1 VSASR
6 PPDDD
11 AILRPRMGRKNRADQ
26 GRVPSFPVR
35 LARTAPRPARGG
47 GRRGRGRN
55 QPSRIAVR
63 EPHAL
68 SRRCVIKSKYVPM
81 TGEGRKLAARH
92 LAYLERDGVER
103 DGSPGRLYGAD
114 EKFSAEE
121 FRERIPDE
129 KRQFRFMVSPQD
141 GAQFDLTELARQLMR
156 QVEKDTGRRL
166 IWAAVN
172 HHDTDNPHVHI
183 VVRGVDRDGDE
194 FRIDRQYLAH
204 GMRWRAQ
211 EILTREL
218 GRRSE
223 RDLSANWA
231 VDAGR
236 AAFTE
241 IDRVIG
247 DHSSPDG
254 SVTLAKLLAAP
265 EGERLACLDRLQALE
280 EMQLAVKEKAG
291 VWRLADGW
299 KEFLVQRGEDLDA
312 ANRLRALVGEEASLY
327 RVLRPEDPVPVTHGV
342 VVGMGL
348 HDELS
353 GDLFA
358 AVKTAARQG
367 YYVRLSSQAAGLLQE
382 KDGVRL
388 GVEVEPWVKPADRIV
403 SQFAQKNGGI
413 YDSARHQREL
423 ERLPRALSGD
433 RQPTPAERVAANAR
447 RLERLERYRL
457 AKRLADGR
465 WQIPADLVSQLESR
479 ERTHPQQRIRFDK
492 IGGPAREPARP
503 RTPDVASER
512 EALGRAL
519 SKELRLTYVAEPAAF
534 RGHVT
539 ACAPTPTGR
548 EFVQVV
554 DYRTG
559 QFTLV
564 AKSPDVARLDGRR
577 VQLARDREGRLTLQI
592 DRGISR

>member
-1 VSASR
+1 VSASG

-35 LARTAPRPARGG
+35 LARTAPRPTRDGARA
-47 GRRGRGRN
+47 RRGRN

-68 SRRCVIKSKYVPM
+68 SRRCVIKSKYVAM

-129 KRQFRFMVSPQD
+129 KRQFRFIVSPQD
-141 GAQFDLTELARQLMR
+141 GAQVDLAELARQLMR
-156 QVEKDTGRRL
+156 QVENDTGRRL

-223 RDLSANWA
+223 RDLWANWA
-231 VDAGR
+231 VDVGR
-236 AAFTE
+236 EAFTE

-265 EGERLACLDRLQALE
+265 DGERLACLDRLQTLE
-280 EMQLAVKEKAG
+280 EMQLAVKEGAG

-299 KEFLVQRGEDLDA
+299 KAFLVRRGEDLDA

-342 VVGMGL
+342 VVGLGL

-358 AVKTAARQG
+358 AVKIAARQG

-382 KDGVRL
+382 KDAVRL
-388 GVEVEPWVKPADRIV
+388 GVEIEPWVKPADRIV

-413 YDSARHQREL
+413 YDPVRHEREL
-423 ERLPRALSGD
+423 EGLRQVPSGD
-433 RQPTPAERVAANAR
+433 QQPTSAERVAANVR

-465 WQIPADLVSQLESR
+465 WQIPADLLSQLESR

-492 IGGPAREPARP
+492 IGGPAREPAQS

-512 EALGRAL
+512 DALGRAL
-519 SKELRLTYVAEPAAF
+519 SKDLRLTYVAEPPAF
-534 RGHVT
+534 RGHVM
-539 ACAPTPTGR
+539 ASAATPTGR
-548 EFVQVV
+548 QFVQIV

-559 QFTLV
+559 QFTLIPKTPE
-564 AKSPDVARLDGRR
+564 AERAAGRT
-577 VQLARDREGRLTLQI
+577 VQLSRDREGRLSLQL

>member
-1 VSASR
+1 
-6 PPDDD
+6 
-11 AILRPRMGRKNRADQ
+11 MGRRTRVEQ
-26 GRVPSFPVR
+26 TRVPSFPIR
-35 LARTAPRPARGG
+35 LARTAPRPIRDGARA
-47 GRRGRGRN
+47 RRGRN

-81 TGEGRKLAARH
+81 TGEGRNLARRH

-114 EKFSAEE
+114 EEFSAEE
-121 FRERIPDE
+121 FRERIPGE
-129 KRQFRFMVSPQD
+129 KRQFRFIVSPQD
-141 GAQFDLTELARQLMR
+141 GAQFELTELARQLMG
-156 QVEKDTGRRL
+156 QVEKDIGRRL

-223 RDLSANWA
+223 RDLSAAWA
-231 VDAGR
+231 VDVGR
-236 AAFTE
+236 EAFTE
-241 IDRVIG
+241 IDRVID
-247 DHSSPDG
+247 DHSSRDG
-254 SVTLAKLLAAP
+254 SVTLAKLLAGP

-280 EMQLAVKEKAG
+280 EMQLAVKEAAG

-299 KEFLVQRGEDLDA
+299 KGFLVRRGEDLDA
-312 ANRLRALVGEEASLY
+312 VDRLRAVVGEEASLY
-327 RVLRPEDPVPVTHGV
+327 RVLRPEDLVPVTHGV
-342 VVGMGL
+342 VVGIGL

-367 YYVRLSSQAAGLLQE
+367 YYVRLSAEAAGVLQE
-382 KDGVRL
+382 KDAVRI
-388 GVEVEPWVKPADRIV
+388 GIEVEPWVKPADRIV

-413 YDSARHQREL
+413 YDPDRHQREL
-423 ERLPRALSGD
+423 EGLRQAPSGD
-433 RQPTPAERVAANAR
+433 RQPTPAERVKANVR

-457 AKRLADGR
+457 VKRMADER
-465 WQIPADLVSQLESR
+465 WQIPPDLLSQLESR

-492 IGGPAREPARP
+492 IGDPAREPARP

-519 SKELRLTYVAEPAAF
+519 SKQLGLAYVPEPSAF
-534 RGHVT
+534 SGHVM
-539 ACAPTPTGR
+539 ACAPTPSGR
-548 EFVQVV
+548 EYVQVAN
-554 DYRTG
+554 YRAG
-559 QFTLV
+559 QFTLIPKTPE
-564 AKSPDVARLDGRR
+564 AERARSLGRT
-577 VQLARDREGRLTLQI
+577 VQLSRDREGRLSLQL

>member
-1 VSASR
+1 
-6 PPDDD
+6 
-11 AILRPRMGRKNRADQ
+11 
-26 GRVPSFPVR
+26 
-35 LARTAPRPARGG
+35 
-47 GRRGRGRN
+47 
-55 QPSRIAVR
+55 
-63 EPHAL
+63 
-68 SRRCVIKSKYVPM
+68 VIKSKYVPT
-81 TGEGRKLAARH
+81 TGEGRRLAARH

-121 FRERIPDE
+121 FRERTPAE

-141 GAQFDLTELARQLMR
+141 GAKVDLTEFARQLMR
-156 QVEKDTGRRL
+156 QVEKDMGRRL
-166 IWAAVN
+166 TWAAVN
-172 HHDTDNPHVHI
+172 HHNTDNPHVHI

-194 FRIDRQYLAH
+194 FRIDRGYLAH

-223 RDLSANWA
+223 RDLSAGWA
-231 VDAGR
+231 VEVGR
-236 AAFTE
+236 EAFTE
-241 IDRVIG
+241 IDRAIA

-254 SVTLAKLLAAP
+254 SVPLAKLLAAP

-280 EMQLAVKEKAG
+280 EMQLAVKESAG

-299 KEFLVQRGEDLDA
+299 KGFLVRRGEDLDA
-312 ANRLRALVGEEASLY
+312 ADRLRALVGEEASLY

-342 VVGMGL
+342 VVGLGL
-348 HDELS
+348 HDELT

-367 YYVRLSSQAAGLLQE
+367 YYVRLSSEAAGILQE
-382 KDGVRL
+382 KDAVRL

-413 YDSARHQREL
+413 YDPARHQREL
-423 ERLPRALSGD
+423 EGLRQAPSGD
-433 RQPTPAERVAANAR
+433 RQPTPAERVRANER

-457 AKRLADGR
+457 ANRLADGR
-465 WQIPADLVSQLESR
+465 WQVPADLLSQLESR
-479 ERTHPQQRIRFDK
+479 ERTHPQQRLRFDK
-492 IGGPAREPARP
+492 IDGPAREPARP

-519 SKELRLTYVAEPAAF
+519 STQLRLAYVPEPPAF
-534 RGHVT
+534 RGHVM
-539 ACAPTPTGR
+539 ACPPTPSGR
-548 EFVQVV
+548 EYVPIV

-559 QFTLV
+559 QFTLMPKT
-564 AKSPDVARLDGRR
+564 AEAERARALGRP
-577 VQLARDREGRLTLQI
+577 VHLARDREGRLSLQL

>member
-1 VSASR
+1 
-6 PPDDD
+6 
-11 AILRPRMGRKNRADQ
+11 MGRQNRGDRE
-26 GRVPSFPVR
+26 RVPAFPVR
-35 LARTAPRPARGG
+35 LARTAPRSNDKRVRVRNAR
-47 GRRGRGRN
+47 N
-55 QPSRIAVR
+55 SPSRIAVR
-63 EPHAL
+63 APDAL
-68 SRRCVIKSKYVPM
+68 SRRCVIKSKYVAM

-121 FRERIPDE
+121 FRELIPDE
-129 KRQFRFMVSPQD
+129 KRQFRFIVSPQD
-141 GAQFDLTELARQLMR
+141 GAQFDLSELARQLMG

-223 RDLSANWA
+223 RDLSADWA
-231 VDAGR
+231 VDVGR
-236 AAFTE
+236 EAFTE
-241 IDRVIG
+241 IDRVIS

-254 SVTLAKLLAAP
+254 SVTLAKLLAAA

-280 EMQLAVKEKAG
+280 EMQLAVKEGAG

-299 KEFLVQRGEDLDA
+299 KGFLVQRGEDRDA
-312 ANRLRALVGEEASLY
+312 ADRLRALVGEEASRY
-327 RVLRPEDPVPVTHGV
+327 RVLRPENPVPVTDGV
-342 VVGMGL
+342 VVGIGL
-348 HDELS
+348 HDELN

-358 AVKTAARQG
+358 AVKTAAGQG
-367 YYVRLSSQAAGLLQE
+367 YYLRLSSQAAGTLQE
-382 KDGVRL
+382 KDAVRL

-413 YDSARHQREL
+413 YDPVRHQREL
-423 ERLPRALSGD
+423 EGLRQAQSGD
-433 RQPTPAERVAANAR
+433 RQPTPAERVAANGR

-457 AKRLADGR
+457 ARRLADGR
-465 WQIPADLVSQLESR
+465 WQVPADLLSQLESR
-479 ERTHPQQRIRFDK
+479 ERTHPQQRLRFDK
-492 IGGPAREPARP
+492 IGGPAREAAPP
-503 RTPDVASER
+503 RTPDAASER
-512 EALGRAL
+512 DTLARAL
-519 SKELRLTYVAEPAAF
+519 SKELRLAYVAEPPAF
-534 RGHVT
+534 RGLVK
-539 ACAPTPTGR
+539 ACTPTPTGR
-548 EFVQVV
+548 EFVQIV

-564 AKSPDVARLDGRR
+564 AKSPEVARLDGRMG
-577 VQLARDREGRLTLQI
+577 QFARDREGRLTLQI

>member
-1 VSASR
+1 
-6 PPDDD
+6 
-11 AILRPRMGRKNRADQ
+11 
-26 GRVPSFPVR
+26 
-35 LARTAPRPARGG
+35 
-47 GRRGRGRN
+47 
-55 QPSRIAVR
+55 
-63 EPHAL
+63 
-68 SRRCVIKSKYVPM
+68 VIKSSYVAM
-81 TGEGRKLAARH
+81 TAEGRKLARRH
-92 LAYLERDGVER
+92 LGYLERDGVER

-129 KRQFRFMVSPQD
+129 KRQFRFIVSPQD
-141 GAQFDLTELARQLMR
+141 GAQFDLTELARQLMG
-156 QVEKDTGRRL
+156 QVEKDMGRRL
-166 IWAAVN
+166 TWAAVN
-172 HHDTDNPHVHI
+172 HHNTDNPHVHI

-223 RDLSANWA
+223 RDLSADWA
-231 VDAGR
+231 VDVGR
-236 AAFTE
+236 EAFTE

-247 DHSSPDG
+247 EHSSRDG
-254 SVTLAKLLAAP
+254 SVSLAKLLEAP
-265 EGERLACLDRLQALE
+265 EAERLACLDRLQVLE
-280 EMQLAVKEKAG
+280 EMQLAANEKAG

-299 KEFLVQRGEDLDA
+299 KEFLVRRGEDHDA
-312 ANRLRALVGEEASLY
+312 ADRLRAVVGDEASLY
-327 RVLRPEDPVPVTHGV
+327 RVLRPENPVPIMHGV

-358 AVKTAARQG
+358 AVKTAASQG
-367 YYVRLSSQAAGLLQE
+367 YYVRLSSQAAGVLQE
-382 KDGVRL
+382 KDAVRI

-413 YDSARHQREL
+413 YDPVRHQREL
-423 ERLPRALSGD
+423 EGVRQAPSGD
-433 RQPTPAERVAANAR
+433 RQPTPGERVAANVR

-465 WQIPADLVSQLESR
+465 WQVPADLLSQLESR

-492 IGGPAREPARP
+492 VGGPAREPVRP
-503 RTPDVASER
+503 RAPDVAAER
-512 EALGRAL
+512 DALGRAL
-519 SKELRLTYVAEPAAF
+519 SNQLRFAYVEEPPVF
-534 RGHVT
+534 RGRVM

-548 EFVQVV
+548 EFVQIV
-554 DYRTG
+554 DYGKG

-564 AKSPDVARLDGRR
+564 AKSAAVALREGQMVRLRH
-577 VQLARDREGRLTLQI
+577 DRERGLSLEL